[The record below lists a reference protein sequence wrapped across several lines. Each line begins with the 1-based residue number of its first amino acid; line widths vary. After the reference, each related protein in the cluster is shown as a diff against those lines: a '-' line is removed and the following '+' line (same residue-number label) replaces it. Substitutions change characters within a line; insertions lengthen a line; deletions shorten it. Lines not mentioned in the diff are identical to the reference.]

1 MRGYP
6 EVAPDIGYR
15 LAGYIDGEGSFAITK
30 QRSGNGGRKISYG
43 CAFII
48 QVRDDDLAAL
58 ELYQQATGV
67 GVLYLFQRSVN
78 SKWTLPGSKPYAK
91 WQVQN
96 KRDCLRMAEILEQYP
111 LVTKKARDCAIWI
124 QAVRYWNGP
133 KPEGQVPLE
142 RWFREIRE
150 VRRYEA
156 PDIEEITSEWTPL
169 ELFTPDESAPAMRPD
184 A

>member
-6 EVAPDIGYR
+6 EVPPDIGYR

-30 QRSGNGGRKISYG
+30 QKKVRSSTVSYG
-43 CAFII
+43 AAFII
-48 QVRDDDLAAL
+48 QVRDDDVAAL
-58 ELYQQATGV
+58 ELYQQATGC
-67 GVLYLFQRSVN
+67 GVVYLFQRSQN

-96 KRDCLRMAEILEQYP
+96 KRDCLRMAEILEAYP

-133 KPEGQVPLE
+133 KPEGQAPLG
-142 RWFREIRE
+142 RWFHEIRE

-156 PDIEEITSEWTPL
+156 PDVAEITSDWTPL
-169 ELFTPDESAPAMRPD
+169 ELFSEASPPAKERP
-184 A
+184 